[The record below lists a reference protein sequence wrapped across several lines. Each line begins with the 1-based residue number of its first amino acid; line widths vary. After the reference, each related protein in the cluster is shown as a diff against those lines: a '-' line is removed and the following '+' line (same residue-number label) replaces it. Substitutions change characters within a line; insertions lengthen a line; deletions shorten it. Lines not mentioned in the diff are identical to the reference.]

1 MAFEGLSDKLQ
12 GIFGGLKNR
21 GSLSE
26 ADIDNA
32 MHQVKL
38 ALLEADVNF
47 KVVKEFVASVKEK
60 AMGEEVM
67 KSLTPDQQVIKIVN
81 RELTEIGRAHV

>member
-32 MHQVKL
+32 MHQVM
-38 ALLEADVNF
+38 LL
-47 KVVKEFVASVKEK
+47 FVCLHISSKF
-60 AMGEEVM
+60 G
-67 KSLTPDQQVIKIVN
+67 
-81 RELTEIGRAHV
+81 